1 MNPTLVS
8 IVELIQIPTAGN
20 AVTRGFRC
28 RDRRRNRAYRGTEQS
43 QMLDYN

>member
-8 IVELIQIPTAGN
+8 IVEVIQIPTAGN
-20 AVTRGFRC
+20 AVTRFQMPRSAPEQGVQ
-28 RDRRRNRAYRGTEQS
+28 GTEQS